1 MCGIC
6 CVVTLCSQRAIH
18 DFLNEDILCR
28 LRRRGPDSSQQL
40 IKTVS
45 DPSYKCLFSGH
56 VLHLRGPVTPQP
68 LEDANNHVFLWNGE
82 IFNGV
87 HVGHLENDT
96 EVMFHHLTSCSSE
109 ADILSLFSSL
119 QGPWSFIYYQASR
132 HSLWFGRDYFGRR
145 SLLWQFSNE
154 VDSAFCLT
162 SVSGYFKSGN
172 QWQEVPASGIFKID
186 LKACAT
192 TKSLSLML
200 FPWKYSCTDKA
211 VEETFI
217 NILDQ
222 VSKDLPNHIRL
233 VMNESKLC
241 LRAPVI
247 PLNKTISEASG
258 ECPGTN
264 TSNIIH
270 TVSVETLQGFLAEEH
285 KKKVVHQFIDVLN
298 EAVKRRV
305 LSLFRE
311 EDQKTREFPS
321 MCNRKAHIAVL
332 FSGGIDSMAI
342 AALADKHVPL
352 EEPIDLLNVAFLIKE
367 QAKQKGTTKNH
378 TNRDVQLDLLCPQE
392 SYKDL
397 HGKTGAHLSCFDV
410 PDRITGRAGL
420 KELEALNP
428 SRTWNFVE
436 INVLPE
442 ELKRMRQQCIKHL
455 INPLDTVLDDSIGC
469 AIWFASR
476 GEGFI
481 SNQGELKPYKS
492 PAKVVLTGIGADE
505 QLAGYSRHR
514 VCFKKYG
521 LEGLNK
527 ELEMELDRI
536 SSRNLGRDDRII
548 GDHGKEARFPFL
560 DEDVV
565 SFLNSLPISEKA
577 DLTLPRGVGEKL
589 LLRLAAREFGLTA
602 STILPKRAVQ
612 FGSRIAKLES
622 NSEKASDTCS
632 RLKLFSVEEL

>member
-6 CVVTLCSQRAIH
+6 CIVTLCRQHAIH
-18 DFLNEDILCR
+18 DFFNEDILCH

-40 IKTVS
+40 IKTAP
-45 DPSYKCLFSGH
+45 DLPYECLFSGH

-68 LEDANNHVFLWNGE
+68 LQNANSNIFLWNGE
-82 IFNGV
+82 IFSGV
-87 HVGHLENDT
+87 HVGDLENDT
-96 EVMFHHLTSCSSE
+96 EVMFHHLALCSSE
-109 ADILSLFSSL
+109 EDILSLFSSVR
-119 QGPWSFIYYQASR
+119 GPWSFIYYQASR
-132 HSLWFGRDYFGRR
+132 HTLWFGRDYFGRR
-145 SLLWQFSNE
+145 SLLWQCSNE

-162 SVSGYFKSGN
+162 SVSAYSESGH

-186 LKACAT
+186 LKACTA
-192 TKSLSLML
+192 TKSWSLTL
-200 FPWKYSCTDKA
+200 FPWKYSSTEKA
-211 VEETFI
+211 VEEILI

-222 VSKDLPNHIRL
+222 VSKDLPNHMRV

-241 LRAPVI
+241 LRAPVS

-258 ECPGTN
+258 QCPGTN
-264 TSNIIH
+264 ISNITH

-285 KKKVVHQFIDVLN
+285 KKKLICQFIDVLN

-305 LSLFRE
+305 LALFRA
-311 EDQKTREFPS
+311 EDQETREVPNMS
-321 MCNRKAHIAVL
+321 KRKAHIAVL
-332 FSGGIDSMAI
+332 FSGGIDSMVI

-352 EEPIDLLNVAFLIKE
+352 EEPIDLLNVAFMLKE
-367 QAKQKGTTKNH
+367 QAKQRGTSKNH
-378 TNRDVQLDLLCPQE
+378 TNGEVQLDLLCLQE
-392 SYKDL
+392 SCQDL
-397 HGKTGAHLSCFDV
+397 DAKTRACFSCFDV

-420 KELEALNP
+420 KELEAINP

-436 INVLPE
+436 INVTPE
-442 ELKRMRQQCIKHL
+442 ELKKMRQQCIKHL
-455 INPLDTVLDDSIGC
+455 IYPLNTVLDDSIGC

-481 SNQGELKPYKS
+481 SNQGELKPYRS

-521 LEGLNK
+521 FKGLNE

-565 SFLNSLPISEKA
+565 SFLNSLPILEKA
-577 DLTLPRGVGEKL
+577 DLTLPRGIGDKL
-589 LLRLAAREFGLTA
+589 LLRLAAKEFGLTA

-632 RLKLFSVEEL
+632 RLK

>member
-18 DFLNEDILCR
+18 DFFNEDILCH

-45 DPSYKCLFSGH
+45 DPSYECLFSGH
-56 VLHLRGPVTPQP
+56 VLHLRGLMTPQP
-68 LEDANNHVFLWNGE
+68 LEDANNNVFLWNGE

-87 HVGHLENDT
+87 HVGPLENDT
-96 EVMFHHLTSCSSE
+96 EVMFHHLASCGSE
-109 ADILSLFSSL
+109 TDILSLFSSL

-154 VDSAFCLT
+154 VDSAFCLA
-162 SVSGYFKSGN
+162 SVSGYFKSSN

-200 FPWKYSCTDKA
+200 FPWKYSCTEKA
-211 VEETFI
+211 VEETFV
-217 NILDQ
+217 NVLDR

-233 VMNESKLC
+233 MMNESKLC

-247 PLNKTISEASG
+247 PLNKTIPEASG

-264 TSNIIH
+264 ISNIIH

-285 KKKVVHQFIDVLN
+285 KKKLVHQFIDVLN

-311 EDQKTREFPS
+311 DDQKTREFPTL
-321 MCNRKAHIAVL
+321 CNRKAHVAVL
-332 FSGGIDSMAI
+332 FSGGIDSMVI
-342 AALADKHVPL
+342 AALADKHVPV
-352 EEPIDLLNVAFLIKE
+352 EEPIDLLNVAFLLKE
-367 QAKQKGTTKNH
+367 QTKQKGTTKNH
-378 TNRDVQLDLLCPQE
+378 TNRDVQLDLLCSQE

-397 HGKTGAHLSCFDV
+397 HAKTATYLSGFDV

-420 KELEALNP
+420 RELEAINP

-436 INVLPE
+436 INVTPE

-481 SNQGELKPYKS
+481 GNQGELKPYKS

-602 STILPKRAVQ
+602 STVLPKRAVQ

-632 RLKLFSVEEL
+632 RLKLFSVDEL

>member
-6 CVVTLCSQRAIH
+6 CVVSLCSQRAIR

-40 IKTVS
+40 VKTVS
-45 DPSYKCLFSGH
+45 DLSYECLFSGH
-56 VLHLRGPVTPQP
+56 VLHLRGPMTPQP
-68 LEDANNHVFLWNGE
+68 LEDANNNIFLWNGE
-82 IFNGV
+82 IFSGV
-87 HVGHLENDT
+87 PVGDLENDT
-96 EVMFHHLTSCSSE
+96 EVMFHRLALCSSE

-119 QGPWSFIYYQASR
+119 RGPWSFIYYQASR

-145 SLLWQFSNE
+145 SLLWKFNNVVE
-154 VDSAFCLT
+154 RAFCLA
-162 SVSGYFKSGN
+162 SVSVYSKSGN
-172 QWQEVPASGIFKID
+172 QWQEVPACGIFKID
-186 LKACAT
+186 LKACAAA
-192 TKSLSLML
+192 KSLSLIL
-200 FPWKYSCTDKA
+200 FPWTYSCTEKA
-211 VEETFI
+211 AEEIFI
-217 NILDQ
+217 NVLDQ
-222 VSKDLPNHIRL
+222 VSKGLPNHIPL
-233 VMNESKLC
+233 VMNASKLC
-241 LRAPVI
+241 LRVPVI

-285 KKKVVHQFIDVLN
+285 KRKLVHRFTDVLN
-298 EAVKRRV
+298 KAVKTRV
-305 LSLFRE
+305 LSLFRD
-311 EDQKTREFPS
+311 EDQKTSEVPS
-321 MCNRKAHIAVL
+321 RSNRKAHVAVL
-332 FSGGIDSMAI
+332 FSGGIDSMVI

-352 EEPIDLLNVAFLIKE
+352 EEPIDLLNVAFMVKE
-367 QAKQKGTTKNH
+367 QPKQRTTTKKH
-378 TNRDVQLDLLCPQE
+378 SNREVRLDLLCPQE
-392 SYKDL
+392 SCQDL
-397 HGKTGAHLSCFDV
+397 DAKTGAGLSCFDV

-420 KELEALNP
+420 KELEAINP

-436 INVLPE
+436 INVTPE
-442 ELKRMRQQCIKHL
+442 ELKKMRQQCINHL
-455 INPLDTVLDDSIGC
+455 IYPLDTVLDDSIGC

-577 DLTLPRGVGEKL
+577 DLTLPRGIGEKL
-589 LLRLAAREFGLTA
+589 ILRLAAKEFGLTA
-602 STILPKRAVQ
+602 STVLPKRAVQ

-632 RLKLFSVEEL
+632 RLKLFS

>member
-6 CVVTLCSQRAIH
+6 CAVTLSGQHAIRG
-18 DFLNEDILCR
+18 FFNEDILCR
-28 LRRRGPDSSQQL
+28 LKRRGPDSSQQL
-40 IKTVS
+40 IKTAS
-45 DPSYKCLFSGH
+45 DLSYECLFSGH
-56 VLHLRGPVTPQP
+56 VLHLRGLVTPQP
-68 LEDANNHVFLWNGE
+68 LEDANNNVFLWNGE

-87 HVGHLENDT
+87 HVGNLENDT
-96 EVMFHHLTSCSSE
+96 EVMFHHLTLCSSE
-109 ADILSLFSSL
+109 ADILSLFSLL

-162 SVSGYFKSGN
+162 SVSVYSESGN

-186 LKACAT
+186 LKACTT
-192 TKSLSLML
+192 TKSLSLTL
-200 FPWKYSCTDKA
+200 FPWKYSCTEKP
-211 VEETFI
+211 VEEIII
-217 NILDQ
+217 NVLDE

-241 LRAPVI
+241 LRAPVV

-258 ECPGTN
+258 ECPGTV
-264 TSNIIH
+264 SNFIPM
-270 TVSVETLQGFLAEEH
+270 VSVETLEGFLAEEH
-285 KKKVVHQFIDVLN
+285 KKNLVCQFIDVLS

-305 LSLFRE
+305 LSLFRDE
-311 EDQKTREFPS
+311 NQKTREVPS
-321 MCNRKAHIAVL
+321 VSNRKAHVAVL
-332 FSGGIDSMAI
+332 FSGGIDSMVI

-352 EEPIDLLNVAFLIKE
+352 GEPIDLLNVAFMIKE
-367 QAKQKGTTKNH
+367 RAKQKDTTEE
-378 TNRDVQLDLLCPQE
+378 VQLDWLWLQE
-392 SYKDL
+392 SCQDL
-397 HGKTGAHLSCFDV
+397 DAKTGAHLSYFDV

-420 KELEALNP
+420 KELEAINP

-436 INVLPE
+436 INVTPE
-442 ELKRMRQQCIKHL
+442 ELNKMRRQCINHL
-455 INPLDTVLDDSIGC
+455 IYPLDTVLDDSIGC

-492 PAKVVLTGIGADE
+492 PAKVVLSGIGADE

-521 LEGLNK
+521 LKGLNK
-527 ELEMELDRI
+527 ELEMELGRI

-577 DLTLPRGVGEKL
+577 DLNLPRGIGEKL
-589 LLRLAAREFGLTA
+589 ILRLAAREFGLTA

-622 NSEKASDTCS
+622 SSEKASDTCS
-632 RLKLFSVEEL
+632 RLKLPS

>member
-6 CVVTLCSQRAIH
+6 CVVTLCSQHAIN
-18 DFLNEDILCR
+18 DFFNEDILCR

-40 IKTVS
+40 IKTAS
-45 DPSYKCLFSGH
+45 DLSYECLFSGH
-56 VLHLRGPVTPQP
+56 VLHLRGLMTPQP
-68 LEDANNHVFLWNGE
+68 LEDANNNIFLWNGE
-82 IFNGV
+82 IFDGV
-87 HVGHLENDT
+87 PVGYLENDT
-96 EVMFHHLTSCSSE
+96 EVMLHHLALCSSE

-119 QGPWSFIYYQASR
+119 RGPWSFIYYQASR

-145 SLLWQFSNE
+145 SLLWQFNNE
-154 VDSAFCLT
+154 VDSAFRLT
-162 SVSGYFKSGN
+162 SVSVYSKLGN

-192 TKSLSLML
+192 AKSLSLTL
-200 FPWKYSCTDKA
+200 FPWKYSCTEKA

-217 NILDQ
+217 NVLDQ
-222 VSKDLPNHIRL
+222 VSTPNHIPL
-233 VMNESKLC
+233 MVNESKLC

-247 PLNKTISEASG
+247 PLNKRISEASG

-264 TSNIIH
+264 ISNVIH

-285 KKKVVHQFIDVLN
+285 KKKLVHQFIDVLN

-305 LSLFRE
+305 LSLFRD
-311 EDQKTREFPS
+311 EDQKTREVPS
-321 MCNRKAHIAVL
+321 MSNRKAHVAVL
-332 FSGGIDSMAI
+332 FSGGIDSMVI

-352 EEPIDLLNVAFLIKE
+352 GEPIDLLNVAFMIKE
-367 QAKQKGTTKNH
+367 KAKQKGTTKKH
-378 TNRDVQLDLLCPQE
+378 TNGQGQLDLLCPQE
-392 SYKDL
+392 SCKDL
-397 HGKTGAHLSCFDV
+397 DAKTGAHLSCFDV
-410 PDRITGRAGL
+410 PDRITGMAGL
-420 KELEALNP
+420 KELEAINP
-428 SRTWNFVE
+428 SRSWNFVE
-436 INVLPE
+436 INVTLE
-442 ELKRMRQQCIKHL
+442 ELKKMRQQCINHL
-455 INPLDTVLDDSIGC
+455 IYPLDTVLDDSIGC

-481 SNQGELKPYKS
+481 SNKGELKPYKS

-521 LEGLNK
+521 LEGLQK

-565 SFLNSLPISEKA
+565 SFLNSLPMSEKA
-577 DLTLPRGVGEKL
+577 DLTLPRGIGEKL
-589 LLRLAAREFGLTA
+589 ILRLAAKELGLTA

-632 RLKLFSVEEL
+632 RLKLYSVDEL

>member
-18 DFLNEDILCR
+18 DFLNEDIVCR

-45 DPSYKCLFSGH
+45 DPSYDCLFSGH

-68 LEDANNHVFLWNGE
+68 LEDANNNVFLWNGE

-162 SVSGYFKSGN
+162 SVSGSFESGN

-192 TKSLSLML
+192 TKSLSLVL

-264 TSNIIH
+264 TSNVIH
-270 TVSVETLQGFLAEEH
+270 IVSVETLQGFLAEEQ

-311 EDQKTREFPS
+311 DDQKTREFPS
-321 MCNRKAHIAVL
+321 MCNRKAHVAVL

-367 QAKQKGTTKNH
+367 QTKQKGTTKNH
-378 TNRDVQLDLLCPQE
+378 TKRDVQLDLLCPPE

-397 HGKTGAHLSCFDV
+397 HAKTGAHLSCFDV

-481 SNQGELKPYKS
+481 SNRGELKPYKS

-527 ELEMELDRI
+527 ELEMELNRI

-602 STILPKRAVQ
+602 STVLPKRAVQ

-632 RLKLFSVEEL
+632 RLKLFS

>member
-6 CVVTLCSQRAIH
+6 CIVTLCSQHAIR
-18 DFLNEDILCR
+18 DFFNEDILCH

-40 IKTVS
+40 IKTMS
-45 DPSYKCLFSGH
+45 DPSYECLFSGH
-56 VLHLRGPVTPQP
+56 VLHLRGLVTPQP
-68 LEDANNHVFLWNGE
+68 LEDANNNIFLWNGE

-87 HVGHLENDT
+87 HVGDLENDT
-96 EVMFHHLTSCSSE
+96 EVMFHHLALCSSE

-119 QGPWSFIYYQASR
+119 RGPWSFIYYQASR

-162 SVSGYFKSGN
+162 SVSVYSESGN
-172 QWQEVPASGIFKID
+172 QWKEVPACGIFKID
-186 LKACAT
+186 LKACAST
-192 TKSLSLML
+192 TSLSLTL
-200 FPWKYSCTDKA
+200 FPWKYSCTEIA
-211 VEETFI
+211 VEEIFI
-217 NILDQ
+217 NVLDQ
-222 VSKDLPNHIRL
+222 VSKDLPNHIHL
-233 VMNESKLC
+233 MMNESKLY

-247 PLNKTISEASG
+247 PLNKTISEASH
-258 ECPGTN
+258 ECRD
-264 TSNIIH
+264 SNISNI
-270 TVSVETLQGFLAEEH
+270 TLPVSVETFQGFLAEEH
-285 KKKVVHQFIDVLN
+285 KKKLVHQFIDVLN

-311 EDQKTREFPS
+311 EDQKTREVPS
-321 MCNRKAHIAVL
+321 MSNRKAHVAVL
-332 FSGGIDSMAI
+332 FSGGIDSMVI

-352 EEPIDLLNVAFLIKE
+352 EEPIDLLNVAFMIKE
-367 QAKQKGTTKNH
+367 QAKQKGNTRKH
-378 TNRDVQLDLLCPQE
+378 SNREVQLDLLCPQE
-392 SYKDL
+392 SCKDL
-397 HGKTGAHLSCFDV
+397 DAKTGVHLSCFDV

-420 KELEALNP
+420 KELEVINP

-436 INVLPE
+436 INVTPE
-442 ELKRMRQQCIKHL
+442 ELKKMRQQSIKHL
-455 INPLDTVLDDSIGC
+455 IYPLDTVLDDSIGC

-481 SNQGELKPYKS
+481 TNQGRLKPYKS

-560 DEDVV
+560 DEEVV

-589 LLRLAAREFGLTA
+589 ILRLAAKEFGLTA
-602 STILPKRAVQ
+602 STVLPKRAVQ

-622 NSEKASDTCS
+622 NNEKASDTCS
-632 RLKLFSVEEL
+632 RLKLFS

>member
-6 CVVTLCSQRAIH
+6 CVVTLCSQHAIR
-18 DFLNEDILCR
+18 FFNEDILCR
-28 LRRRGPDSSQQL
+28 LRRRGPDSSKEL

-45 DPSYKCLFSGH
+45 DPSYECLFSGH
-56 VLHLRGPVTPQP
+56 VLHLRGLVTPQP
-68 LEDANNHVFLWNGE
+68 LEDANNNVFLWNGE

-87 HVGHLENDT
+87 HVGDLENDT
-96 EVMFHHLTSCSSE
+96 EIMFHHLASCSSE

-145 SLLWQFSNE
+145 SLLWQFGKE

-162 SVSGYFKSGN
+162 SVSVYFESGN

-192 TKSLSLML
+192 TKCLSLTL
-200 FPWKYSCTDKA
+200 FPWKYSCTEQA
-211 VEETFI
+211 VEEIFI
-217 NILDQ
+217 NVLDQ
-222 VSKDLPNHIRL
+222 VSKDLPNHISL

-241 LRAPVI
+241 LRAPVV
-247 PLNKTISEASG
+247 PLNKTISEVSG

-264 TSNIIH
+264 ISNIIH
-270 TVSVETLQGFLAEEH
+270 VVSVETLQGFLAEDH
-285 KKKVVHQFIDVLN
+285 KKKSVHRFIDVLD

-311 EDQKTREFPS
+311 EDQKTREVPS
-321 MCNRKAHIAVL
+321 MSNRKAHVAVL
-332 FSGGIDSMAI
+332 FSGGIDSMVI

-367 QAKQKGTTKNH
+367 QTKQKGTTKNH
-378 TNRDVQLDLLCPQE
+378 TSQDVQPNLRCPQE
-392 SYKDL
+392 SSKDL
-397 HGKTGAHLSCFDV
+397 HAEISAHLSRFDV

-420 KELEALNP
+420 KELEAINP

-436 INVLPE
+436 INVMPE
-442 ELKRMRQQCIKHL
+442 ELKKMRQQCIKHL

-469 AIWFASR
+469 AMWFASR

-481 SNQGELKPYKS
+481 SNQGELKSYKS

-505 QLAGYSRHR
+505 QLAGYTRHR

-589 LLRLAAREFGLTA
+589 LLRLAARELGLTA
-602 STILPKRAVQ
+602 STVLPKRAVQ

-632 RLKLFSVEEL
+632 RLKSFS

>member
-6 CVVTLCSQRAIH
+6 CVVTLGSQHAVH
-18 DFLNEDILCR
+18 DFFNEDVLCH

-40 IKTVS
+40 IKNVS
-45 DPSYKCLFSGH
+45 DLSYQCLFSSH
-56 VLHLRGPVTPQP
+56 VLHLRGLLTPQP
-68 LEDANNHVFLWNGE
+68 LEDANNNIFLWNGE

-87 HVGHLENDT
+87 HVGDLENDT
-96 EVMFHHLTSCSSE
+96 EVMFHHLALCSSE

-154 VDSAFCLT
+154 ADSAFCLT
-162 SVSGYFKSGN
+162 SVSVYSQSDN
-172 QWQEVPASGIFKID
+172 QCQEVPASGIFKMD

-192 TKSLSLML
+192 TKSLSLTL
-200 FPWKYSCTDKA
+200 FPWKYSCAEKTG
-211 VEETFI
+211 EEVFI
-217 NILDQ
+217 NVLNQ
-222 VSKDLPNHIRL
+222 ASKDLPNHVSL

-241 LRAPVI
+241 LKAPVI
-247 PLNKTISEASG
+247 PLNKTLSEVSG

-264 TSNIIH
+264 MSNV
-270 TVSVETLQGFLAEEH
+270 TNMVSVETLQGFLAKQH
-285 KKKVVHQFIDVLN
+285 KKKNVHQFINVLN

-305 LSLFRE
+305 LSLFRG
-311 EDQKTREFPS
+311 EDQKTEVPCLS
-321 MCNRKAHIAVL
+321 DRKAHIAVL
-332 FSGGIDSMAI
+332 FSGGIDSMVI

-352 EEPIDLLNVAFLIKE
+352 GEPIDLLNVAFMIKE
-367 QAKQKGTTKNH
+367 QAKKKGTTKKQ
-378 TNRDVQLDLLCPQE
+378 VQHDLLCPPE
-392 SYKDL
+392 GCKDFDA
-397 HGKTGAHLSCFDV
+397 KTGAHLPCFDV
-410 PDRITGRAGL
+410 PDRVTGRAGL
-420 KELEALNP
+420 KELQGINP

-436 INVLPE
+436 INVTLE
-442 ELKRMRQQCIKHL
+442 ELKKMRQQCINHL
-455 INPLDTVLDDSIGC
+455 IYPLDTVLDDSIGC

-536 SSRNLGRDDRII
+536 SSRNLGRDERII

-577 DLTLPRGVGEKL
+577 DLTLPRGIGEKL
-589 LLRLAAREFGLTA
+589 ILRLAAKELGLTA

-632 RLKLFSVEEL
+632 RLKLFSGDEL

>member
-6 CVVTLCSQRAIH
+6 CVVTFGSQCAVH
-18 DFLNEDILCR
+18 DFLSQDILCC
-28 LRRRGPDSSQQL
+28 LKRRGPDSSQQL
-40 IKTVS
+40 IKSVS
-45 DPSYKCLFSGH
+45 DLSYECLFSGH
-56 VLHLRGPVTPQP
+56 VLHMRGPVTPQP
-68 LEDANNHVFLWNGE
+68 LEDANNNIFLWNGE

-87 HVGHLENDT
+87 HVGELENDT
-96 EVMFHHLTSCSSE
+96 QVMLQHLALCSSE
-109 ADILSLFSSL
+109 VDILSLFSSL
-119 QGPWSFIYYQASR
+119 QGPWAFIYYQASK

-154 VDSAFCLT
+154 VNSTFCLT
-162 SVSGYFKSGN
+162 SVAGYSASGN

-186 LKACAT
+186 LKACVTA
-192 TKSLSLML
+192 KSLSLTW
-200 FPWKYSCTDKA
+200 FPWKYSCTKQEVD
-211 VEETFI
+211 E
-217 NILDQ
+217 ILTDVCDQ
-222 VSKDLPNHIRL
+222 VSKDLAKHVRL

-258 ECPGTN
+258 ECQGTN
-264 TSNIIH
+264 ISNNMH
-270 TVSVETLQGFLAEEH
+270 VVSVETLQRFLAEEQ
-285 KKKVVHQFIDVLN
+285 KKKLVHQFIDVLS

-305 LSLFRE
+305 LSLIRAQG
-311 EDQKTREFPS
+311 QKTREAPS
-321 MCNRKAHIAVL
+321 MSNKKAHVAVL
-332 FSGGIDSMAI
+332 FSGGIDSMVI

-352 EEPIDLLNVAFLIKE
+352 EEPIDLLNVAFMMKE
-367 QAKQKGTTKNH
+367 QAKQKGTTRRH
-378 TNRDVQLDLLCPQE
+378 TSHEVQPDLLCPQE
-392 SYKDL
+392 SCQDL
-397 HGKTGAHLSCFDV
+397 DAKTSAHLSCFDV

-420 KELEALNP
+420 KELEAISP
-428 SRTWNFVE
+428 SRIWNFVE
-436 INVLPE
+436 INVTLE
-442 ELKRMRQQCIKHL
+442 ELKNMRHQRINHL
-455 INPLDTVLDDSIGC
+455 IYPLDTVLDDSIGC

-476 GEGFI
+476 GAGFL

-514 VCFKKYG
+514 VCFKRYG

-565 SFLNSLPISEKA
+565 SFLSSLPISDKA
-577 DLTLPRGVGEKL
+577 ELTLPRGIGEKL
-589 LLRLAAREFGLTA
+589 ILRLAAKELGLAA
-602 STILPKRAVQ
+602 STIVPKRAMQ

-622 NSEKASDTCS
+622 NSEKASDTCI
-632 RLKLFSVEEL
+632 RLKSFS

>member
-6 CVVTLCSQRAIH
+6 CIVTLCSQHAIH
-18 DFLNEDILCR
+18 DFFNEDILCR

-45 DPSYKCLFSGH
+45 DPCYECLFSGH
-56 VLHLRGPVTPQP
+56 VLHLRGLVTPQP
-68 LEDANNHVFLWNGE
+68 LEDANNNIFLWNGE

-87 HVGHLENDT
+87 PVGDLENDT
-96 EVMFHHLTSCSSE
+96 EVMFHHLALCSSE

-119 QGPWSFIYYQASR
+119 RGPWSFIYYQASR
-132 HSLWFGRDYFGRR
+132 HCLWFGRDYFGRR

-162 SVSGYFKSGN
+162 SVSVHSESGN
-172 QWQEVPASGIFKID
+172 QWKEVPASGIFKID
-186 LKACAT
+186 LKACAST
-192 TKSLSLML
+192 TYLSLTL
-200 FPWKYSCTDKA
+200 FPWKYSCTEVA
-211 VEETFI
+211 VEEIFI

-222 VSKDLPNHIRL
+222 VSKDLPNHVRL
-233 VMNESKLC
+233 MMNESKLC
-241 LRAPVI
+241 LRAPVM

-258 ECPGTN
+258 ERLDSN
-264 TSNIIH
+264 ISNIIH

-285 KKKVVHQFIDVLN
+285 KKKLVHQFIDVLN

-311 EDQKTREFPS
+311 QDQKTREVPS
-321 MCNRKAHIAVL
+321 MSNGKAHVAVL
-332 FSGGIDSMAI
+332 FSGGVDSMVI

-352 EEPIDLLNVAFLIKE
+352 EEPIDLLNVAFMIKE
-367 QAKQKGTTKNH
+367 QAKQKGNTKKHSNQE
-378 TNRDVQLDLLCPQE
+378 VQLDLLCPQE
-392 SYKDL
+392 SCKDL
-397 HGKTGAHLSCFDV
+397 HAKIGAHLSCFDV

-420 KELEALNP
+420 KELEAINP

-436 INVLPE
+436 INVAPE
-442 ELKRMRQQCIKHL
+442 ELKKMRQQSIKHL
-455 INPLDTVLDDSIGC
+455 IYPLDTVLDDSIGC

-481 SNQGELKPYKS
+481 TNQGRLKPYKS

-560 DEDVV
+560 DEEVV

-589 LLRLAAREFGLTA
+589 ILRLAAKELGLTA
-602 STILPKRAVQ
+602 STVLPKRAVQ
-612 FGSRIAKLES
+612 FGSRIAKLEN

-632 RLKLFSVEEL
+632 RLKLFSVDEL

>member
-6 CVVTLCSQRAIH
+6 CVVTWCTERAIY
-18 DFLNEDILCR
+18 DFFNKDILCH
-28 LRRRGPDSSQQL
+28 LRRRGPDSSKQL
-40 IKTVS
+40 IKTAS
-45 DPSYKCLFSGH
+45 DLPYKCLFSGH
-56 VLHLRGPVTPQP
+56 VLHLRGLITPQP
-68 LEDANNHVFLWNGE
+68 LKDASDNIFLWNGE

-87 HVGHLENDT
+87 HVGDLENDT
-96 EVMFHHLTSCSSE
+96 EVMFHHLALCSSE

-119 QGPWSFIYYQASR
+119 RGPWSFIYYQASQ

-145 SLLWQFSNE
+145 SLLWQFGNE
-154 VDSAFCLT
+154 ADSGFCLT
-162 SVSGYFKSGN
+162 SVSVYSKSGN
-172 QWQEVPASGIFKID
+172 EWQEVPASGIFKID

-192 TKSLSLML
+192 TKSLSLTL
-200 FPWKYSCTDKA
+200 FPWKYSCTEKA
-211 VEETFI
+211 VEPIFS
-217 NILDQ
+217 NVLDH
-222 VSKDLPNHIRL
+222 VSKDLPNHILL

-247 PLNKTISEASG
+247 PLNKTIAEASDG
-258 ECPGTN
+258 CRSTN
-264 TSNIIH
+264 VSNNIH
-270 TVSVETLQGFLAEEH
+270 KVSVESLQGFLAEEC
-285 KKKVVHQFIDVLN
+285 KKKLVHQFIDVLS

-305 LSLFRE
+305 LSLFRD
-311 EDQKTREFPS
+311 EDQETRAIPS
-321 MCNRKAHIAVL
+321 MSNRKAHVAVL
-332 FSGGIDSMAI
+332 FSGGIDSMVI

-352 EEPIDLLNVAFLIKE
+352 GEPIDLLNVAFMIKE
-367 QAKQKGTTKNH
+367 HIKQKGTTKKH
-378 TNRDVQLDLLCPQE
+378 TDQEVQLDLLCQE
-392 SYKDL
+392 SCKDL
-397 HGKTGAHLSCFDV
+397 DAKAGAHLSCFDV
-410 PDRITGRAGL
+410 PDRITGRVGL
-420 KELEALNP
+420 KELEAINP

-436 INVLPE
+436 INVTLE
-442 ELKRMRQQCIKHL
+442 ELKKMRLQCINHL
-455 INPLDTVLDDSIGC
+455 VYPLDTVLDDSIGC

-560 DEDVV
+560 DEEVV

-577 DLTLPRGVGEKL
+577 DLTLPRGIGEKL
-589 LLRLAAREFGLTA
+589 ILRLAAKELGLAA
-602 STILPKRAVQ
+602 STVLPKRAVQ

-622 NSEKASDTCS
+622 KSEKASDTCS
-632 RLKLFSVEEL
+632 RLKSFS

>member
-6 CVVTLCSQRAIH
+6 CVVTWCSEHAIH
-18 DFLNEDILCR
+18 DFFNKDILCH

-40 IKTVS
+40 IKTAS
-45 DPSYKCLFSGH
+45 DLSYKCLFSGH
-56 VLHLRGPVTPQP
+56 VLRLRGLITPQP
-68 LEDANNHVFLWNGE
+68 LKDASDNIFLWNGE

-87 HVGHLENDT
+87 HVGDLENDT
-96 EVMFHHLTSCSSE
+96 EVMFHHLALCSSE

-119 QGPWSFIYYQASR
+119 RGPWSFIYYQASQ
-132 HSLWFGRDYFGRR
+132 HTLWFGRDYFGRR
-145 SLLWQFSNE
+145 SLLWQFGNE
-154 VDSAFCLT
+154 ADSGFCLT
-162 SVSGYFKSGN
+162 SVSVYSKSDN
-172 QWQEVPASGIFKID
+172 QWQEVPASGIFKIN

-192 TKSLSLML
+192 TKSLSLIL
-200 FPWKYSCTDKA
+200 FPWKYSCTEKA
-211 VEETFI
+211 VEPIFS
-217 NILDQ
+217 NVLDH
-222 VSKDLPNHIRL
+222 VSKDLPNHIPL

-247 PLNKTISEASG
+247 SLNKTISEASG
-258 ECPGTN
+258 GCPSTN
-264 TSNIIH
+264 VSNNIH

-285 KKKVVHQFIDVLN
+285 KKKLVHQFIDVLS

-305 LSLFRE
+305 LSLFRD
-311 EDQKTREFPS
+311 EDWETRATRS
-321 MCNRKAHIAVL
+321 MSNRKAHVAVL
-332 FSGGIDSMAI
+332 FSGGIDSMVI

-352 EEPIDLLNVAFLIKE
+352 GEPIDLLNVAFMIKE
-367 QAKQKGTTKNH
+367 HTKQKGTTKKH
-378 TNRDVQLDLLCPQE
+378 TLQEVQRDLLCPQE
-392 SYKDL
+392 SCKDL
-397 HGKTGAHLSCFDV
+397 DAKAGAHLSCFDV
-410 PDRITGRAGL
+410 PDRLTGRAGL
-420 KELEALNP
+420 KELEAINP

-436 INVLPE
+436 INVTLE
-442 ELKRMRQQCIKHL
+442 ELNKMRQQCINHL
-455 INPLDTVLDDSIGC
+455 VYPLDTVLDDSIGC

-481 SNQGELKPYKS
+481 SNQGELKPYNS

-560 DEDVV
+560 DEEVV

-577 DLTLPRGVGEKL
+577 DLTLPRGIGEKL
-589 LLRLAAREFGLTA
+589 ILRLAAKELGLAA
-602 STILPKRAVQ
+602 STILPKRALQ

-622 NSEKASDTCS
+622 KNEKASDMCS
-632 RLKLFSVEEL
+632 RLKSFSVNEL

>member
-1 MCGIC
+1 
-6 CVVTLCSQRAIH
+6 
-18 DFLNEDILCR
+18 
-28 LRRRGPDSSQQL
+28 
-40 IKTVS
+40 
-45 DPSYKCLFSGH
+45 
-56 VLHLRGPVTPQP
+56 
-68 LEDANNHVFLWNGE
+68 
-82 IFNGV
+82 
-87 HVGHLENDT
+87 
-96 EVMFHHLTSCSSE
+96 SSE

-119 QGPWSFIYYQASR
+119 RGPWSFIYYQASR

-154 VDSAFCLT
+154 DDSAFCLT
-162 SVSGYFKSGN
+162 SVSVCSESGN
-172 QWQEVPASGIFKID
+172 RWQEVPASGIFKID
-186 LKACAT
+186 LRAYAA
-192 TKSLSLML
+192 TKSLSLTL
-200 FPWKYSCTDKA
+200 FPWKYSCT
-211 VEETFI
+211 EETFI
-217 NILDQ
+217 NVLDQ
-222 VSKDLPNHIRL
+222 VSKDLPHHVSL
-233 VMNESKLC
+233 AMNGSKLC
-241 LRAPVI
+241 LTAPVI

-258 ECPGTN
+258 EYPGTN
-264 TSNIIH
+264 FSNIIH
-270 TVSVETLQGFLAEEH
+270 MASVETLQGFLAEER
-285 KKKVVHQFIDVLN
+285 KKKLVHQFIDVLS

-305 LSLFRE
+305 LFLFRD
-311 EDQKTREFPS
+311 EDQKTREVPS
-321 MCNRKAHIAVL
+321 MPNKKAHVAVL
-332 FSGGIDSMAI
+332 FSGGIDSIVI

-352 EEPIDLLNVAFLIKE
+352 GEPVDLLNVAFMIKK
-367 QAKQKGTTKNH
+367 QAKQKRTKQKRTAKKH
-378 TNRDVQLDLLCPQE
+378 TDQEVQLDLLCPQE
-392 SYKDL
+392 SCKDL
-397 HGKTGAHLSCFDV
+397 DAKTGAHLSCFDV

-420 KELEALNP
+420 KELEAINP

-436 INVLPE
+436 INVTLE
-442 ELKRMRQQCIKHL
+442 ELKKMRQQCINHL
-455 INPLDTVLDDSIGC
+455 IYPLDTVLDDSIGC

-476 GEGFI
+476 GEGLI

-521 LEGLNK
+521 LEGLTK

-577 DLTLPRGVGEKL
+577 DLTLPQGIGEKL
-589 LLRLAAREFGLTA
+589 ILRLAAKEFGLTA

-622 NSEKASDTCS
+622 NNEKASDTCN
-632 RLKLFSVEEL
+632 RLKLFS

>member
-6 CVVTLCSQRAIH
+6 CIVTLCSQRAIH
-18 DFLNEDILCR
+18 DFFNEDILCR

-40 IKTVS
+40 TKTVS
-45 DPSYKCLFSGH
+45 DPSYECLFSGH
-56 VLHLRGPVTPQP
+56 VLHLRGLMTPQP
-68 LEDANNHVFLWNGE
+68 LEDANNNIFLWNGE

-87 HVGHLENDT
+87 HVEDLENDT
-96 EVMFHHLTSCSSE
+96 EVMFHHLALCSSE

-119 QGPWSFIYYQASR
+119 QGPWSFIYYQAST

-162 SVSGYFKSGN
+162 SVSVYSELGN

-186 LKACAT
+186 LRACAT
-192 TKSLSLML
+192 TKSLCLTL
-200 FPWKYSCTDKA
+200 FPWRYSCTEKA
-211 VEETFI
+211 VEEIFI
-217 NILDQ
+217 NVLDQ
-222 VSKDLPNHIRL
+222 ISKDLPNHIRL
-233 VMNESKLC
+233 MMNESKLC

-258 ECPGTN
+258 ECSATN

-270 TVSVETLQGFLAEEH
+270 MLSVETLQAFLAEEH
-285 KKKVVHQFIDVLN
+285 KKKFVHQFIDVLS

-305 LSLFRE
+305 LFLFRE
-311 EDQKTREFPS
+311 QNQKTKEVPS
-321 MCNRKAHIAVL
+321 TSNRKAHIAVL
-332 FSGGIDSMAI
+332 FSGGIDSMVI
-342 AALADKHVPL
+342 ASLADKHVPL
-352 EEPIDLLNVAFLIKE
+352 EEPIDLLNVAFMLKE
-367 QAKQKGTTKNH
+367 QAKQKGTTKKH
-378 TNRDVQLDLLCPQE
+378 TNQKVQLDSLCAQE
-392 SYKDL
+392 SCKDL
-397 HGKTGAHLSCFDV
+397 DAKTGAHLPCFDV

-420 KELEALNP
+420 KELEAINP

-436 INVLPE
+436 INITPE
-442 ELKRMRQQCIKHL
+442 ELKEMRQQCIKHL
-455 INPLDTVLDDSIGC
+455 IYPLDTVLDDSIGC

-514 VCFKKYG
+514 VCFQKYG

-565 SFLNSLPISEKA
+565 SFLNSLPILEKA

-589 LLRLAAREFGLTA
+589 ILRLAAKELGLTA

-632 RLKLFSVEEL
+632 RLKLFSVDEL

>member
-6 CVVTLCSQRAIH
+6 CVVTLCSRHAIR
-18 DFLNEDILCR
+18 DFFNEDILCR
-28 LRRRGPDSSQQL
+28 LRKRGPDSSQQF
-40 IKTVS
+40 IKTAS
-45 DPSYKCLFSGH
+45 GLFYECLFSGH
-56 VLHLRGPVTPQP
+56 VLHLRGLMTPQP
-68 LEDANNHVFLWNGE
+68 LQDANNNIFLWNGE
-82 IFNGV
+82 IFDGV
-87 HVGHLENDT
+87 HVGDLENDT
-96 EVMFHHLTSCSSE
+96 EVVFHHLALCSSE
-109 ADILSLFSSL
+109 ADVLSLFSSL
-119 QGPWSFIYYQASR
+119 RGPWSFIYYEASR

-145 SLLWQFSNE
+145 SLLWQFGNE

-162 SVSGYFKSGN
+162 SVSVCSESGN

-192 TKSLSLML
+192 NKSLSLTL
-200 FPWKYSCTDKA
+200 FPWKYSCTEKA
-211 VEETFI
+211 VEEIFV
-217 NILDQ
+217 NVLDQ
-222 VSKDLPNHIRL
+222 VSKDLPIHVPL

-258 ECPGTN
+258 ECSGTN
-264 TSNIIH
+264 ISNITH
-270 TVSVETLQGFLAEEH
+270 MVSEDTLRGFLAEEN
-285 KKKVVHQFIDVLN
+285 KKKLVHQFIDVLN

-305 LSLFRE
+305 LSLFRD
-311 EDQKTREFPS
+311 EDQRIRAVPS
-321 MCNRKAHIAVL
+321 MSNRKAHIAVL
-332 FSGGIDSMAI
+332 FSGGIDSMVI

-352 EEPIDLLNVAFLIKE
+352 GEPIDLLNVAFVIKE
-367 QAKQKGTTKNH
+367 QANRKGTTKKH
-378 TNRDVQLDLLCPQE
+378 TNQEAQLHLPCSQE
-392 SYKDL
+392 SCKDL
-397 HGKTGAHLSCFDV
+397 DAKTGAHLSCFAV

-420 KELEALNP
+420 KELEAINP

-436 INVLPE
+436 INVTPE
-442 ELKRMRQQCIKHL
+442 ELKKMRQQCINHL
-455 INPLDTVLDDSIGC
+455 IYPLDTVLDDSIGC

-514 VCFKKYG
+514 ICFKKHG

-527 ELEMELDRI
+527 ELEMEMDRI

-577 DLTLPRGVGEKL
+577 DLTLPRGIGEKL
-589 LLRLAAREFGLTA
+589 ILRLAAKELDLTA

-632 RLKLFSVEEL
+632 RLK

>member
-6 CVVTLCSQRAIH
+6 CVVTLGSQHAIH
-18 DFLNEDILCR
+18 DFFNEDVLCH

-45 DPSYKCLFSGH
+45 DLSYECLFSGH
-56 VLHLRGPVTPQP
+56 VLHLRGVLTPQP
-68 LEDANNHVFLWNGE
+68 LEDASNNIFLWNGE

-87 HVGHLENDT
+87 HVGDLENDT
-96 EVMFHHLTSCSSE
+96 EVIFHHLALCSSE

-132 HSLWFGRDYFGRR
+132 HILWFGRDYFGRR
-145 SLLWQFSNE
+145 SLLWQFNNK

-162 SVSGYFKSGN
+162 SVSVYSQSGN
-172 QWQEVPASGIFKID
+172 QWQEVPASGIFKMD

-192 TKSLSLML
+192 TKSLSLTL
-200 FPWKYSCTDKA
+200 FPWKYSRT
-211 VEETFI
+211 EETGEEVFI
-217 NILDQ
+217 SILNQ
-222 VSKDLPNHIRL
+222 ASKDLPNHVSL

-247 PLNKTISEASG
+247 PLNKTLSEVSG

-264 TSNIIH
+264 VSNV
-270 TVSVETLQGFLAEEH
+270 TRVSVETLQGFLAEQH
-285 KKKVVHQFIDVLN
+285 KKKIVHQFINVLN

-305 LSLFRE
+305 LSLFRD
-311 EDQKTREFPS
+311 EDQKAREVPS
-321 MCNRKAHIAVL
+321 LSDRKAHIAVL
-332 FSGGIDSMAI
+332 FSGGIDSMVI

-352 EEPIDLLNVAFLIKE
+352 GEPIDLLNVAFMIKE
-367 QAKQKGTTKNH
+367 QAKQKGTTKKQ
-378 TNRDVQLDLLCPQE
+378 VQCDLLCPPE
-392 SYKDL
+392 GCKDFDA
-397 HGKTGAHLSCFDV
+397 KTGAYLSCFDV

-420 KELEALNP
+420 KELQNINP

-436 INVLPE
+436 INVTLE
-442 ELKRMRQQCIKHL
+442 ELKKMRQQCINHL
-455 INPLDTVLDDSIGC
+455 IYPLDTVLDDSIGC

-514 VCFKKYG
+514 ICFKKYG

-577 DLTLPRGVGEKL
+577 DLTLPRGIGEKL
-589 LLRLAAREFGLTA
+589 ILRLAAKELGLTA

-622 NSEKASDTCS
+622 SSEKASDTCG
-632 RLKLFSVEEL
+632 RLKLFS